1 MNAIIFRCY
10 HINGALIDVIEYYL
24 QTQKLNK
31 DTKLVLIIKS
41 HLILEDIFS
50 IIRDRYNINFNYKN
64 NILILETE
72 YKLIYLTFNNVLVM
86 DYGTT
91 SVLPYTLASHYH
103 IIYDHDKNYIK
114 KFYDYM
120 DRPNYTVYNE
130 MPYGIGNIDYKLKFP
145 FEIYKKINKNKS
157 NCYINCSGKSKTELD
172 RALTLTDKN
181 IIVSGDKSIESS
193 KRLIVLTKHPKN
205 FFELWDTYMYIH
217 DGLYFEPRCRLL
229 MESYF
234 YNKNIIYDNQY
245 KIKDGSWYR
254 YNELQEIGL
263 EDRFFK
269 SDDPIIGIL

>member
-31 DTKLVLIIKS
+31 DTKLILIIKS
-41 HLILEDIFS
+41 HLTLEDVFN
-50 IIRDRYNINFNYKN
+50 IIRDRYDIDFNYKD
-64 NILILETE
+64 NIIILETE
-72 YKLIYLTFNNVLVM
+72 YKLIYLTFDNILIM

-114 KFYDYM
+114 RFYDYM

-130 MPYGIGNIDYKLKFP
+130 MPYGIGNVNYRLKFP
-145 FEIYKKINKNKS
+145 FDFYKKMNKS
-157 NCYINCSGKSKTELD
+157 KPNCYINCSGKSKTELD

-181 IIVSGDKSIESS
+181 IIVSGDKSIKST
-193 KRLIVLTKHPKN
+193 KRITVLTKHPKN

-269 SDDPIIGIL
+269 SDDPIMNVI

>member
-31 DTKLVLIIKS
+31 DTKLILIIKS
-41 HLILEDIFS
+41 HLTLEDVFK
-50 IIRDRYNINFNYKN
+50 IIKDRYDIDFNYKD
-64 NILILETE
+64 NIIILETE
-72 YKLIYLTFNNVLVM
+72 YKLIYLTFDNILIM

-114 KFYDYM
+114 RFYDYI

-145 FEIYKKINKNKS
+145 FELYKKVNKNKS
-157 NCYINCSGKSKTELD
+157 NCYINCSGKSATELT

-181 IIVSGDKSIESS
+181 IIVSGDKKIKSTDRIT
-193 KRLIVLTKHPKN
+193 VLMKHPKK

-217 DGLYFEPRCRLL
+217 DGKYFEPRCRLL
-229 MESYF
+229 MESYY

-269 SDDPIIGIL
+269 PDDPIMSVL